1 MPHETQSQ
9 LPTLLDLVA
18 KLLYG
23 SGLRIMEAIR
33 LRVKDMGFPMQQLT
47 VCSGQSDLD
56 HFITLRLA
64 AGRSTLHRLWRRDQ
78 PVMWDRRLTVF
89 EGTARPSPAS
99 RGTRIQLHK
108 KVGNRG
114 RSGHGVHTD
123 TRHQH
128 RRSRTNIGAY
138 HDRYGRLRRSGCLR
152 GNRGEQSFA
161 LGHRWRPERAQSLRG

>member
-23 SGLRIMEAIR
+23 SGLCIMEAIR
-33 LRVKDMGFPMQQLT
+33 LRVKDIDFPMQQLT
-47 VCSGQSDLD
+47 VCSGKSDLD

-64 AGRSTLHRLWRRDQ
+64 AGRSTLHRLSHRDQ
-78 PVMWDRRLTVF
+78 ASDVGSAANHLRRRGSTRSSVTRHTNPVAQ
-89 EGTARPSPAS
+89 E
-99 RGTRIQLHK
+99 
-108 KVGNRG
+108 VGNRG

-138 HDRYGRLRRSGCLR
+138 HDRYGRLRR
-152 GNRGEQSFA
+152 
-161 LGHRWRPERAQSLRG
+161 